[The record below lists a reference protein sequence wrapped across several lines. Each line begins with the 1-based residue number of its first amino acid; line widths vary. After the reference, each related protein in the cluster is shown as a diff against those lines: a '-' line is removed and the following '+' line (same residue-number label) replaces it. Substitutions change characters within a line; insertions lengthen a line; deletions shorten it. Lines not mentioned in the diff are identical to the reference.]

1 MGLGVVVGVEE
12 CVGEGCE
19 VSGAVG
25 VAEGVGLEGW
35 WVATVA
41 GVAVATEVTL
51 ASKVDALDRVLVEE
65 AGGAGLALPMV
76 SPTVNS
82 AISRPQSWPPDLFMF
97 ITLGQNPLAEVF
109 LLDGH

>member
-1 MGLGVVVGVEE
+1 MG
-12 CVGEGCE
+12 
-19 VSGAVG
+19 GAVG
-25 VAEGVGLEGW
+25 VAEGVGLEGR

-41 GVAVATEVTL
+41 GVAVAKEVTL
-51 ASKVDALDRVLVEE
+51 ASKVDALDGVLVEE

-82 AISRPQSWPPDLFMF
+82 AISRPQSWPPDLFIF